1 LVLAFVHIRLAA
13 ANGVYGQ
20 VHPDTVAIMV
30 ILFMLPHKGFLNLP
44 KNLKTTSKFYMPE
57 G

>member
-1 LVLAFVHIRLAA
+1 VFVHTAA

-20 VHPDTVAIMV
+20 VHLDSVAITV
-30 ILFMLPHKGFLNLP
+30 ILVMLPHKGFINLP
-44 KNLKTTSKFYMPE
+44 KNPKTTSKFYVAE

>member
-1 LVLAFVHIRLAA
+1 VFVHNAA

-20 VHPDTVAIMV
+20 VHPDSVAIMV
-30 ILFMLPHKGFLNLP
+30 ILVMLPHKGFINLP
-44 KNLKTTSKFYMPE
+44 KNLKSASKFYVPE